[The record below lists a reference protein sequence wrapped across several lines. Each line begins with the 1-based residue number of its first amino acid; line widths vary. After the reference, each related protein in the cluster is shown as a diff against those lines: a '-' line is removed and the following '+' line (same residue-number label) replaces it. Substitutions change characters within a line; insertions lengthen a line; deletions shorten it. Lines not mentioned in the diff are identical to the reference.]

1 MTSEKQSQKFH
12 TDDDYNYPDLVSAS
26 DWSCLMGNL
35 IQPIRSTTHIWVATC
50 HQYGISAHVSQTSFG
65 QATSGCIAKCQ
76 LSSQA
81 IFYAKGKIHQRLCNI
96 VLSGFVIFTLLP
108 DFLSFA
114 YTITPILIVIP
125 FPHVKIAACSST
137 RPCSKLGGT
146 ACKGSE
152 EDGNVV
158 TSSNYI
164 VTLVKLALQCT
175 SQFQNYPSPLVIP

>member
-1 MTSEKQSQKFH
+1 MPHGKFDSTNQKH
-12 TDDDYNYPDLVSAS
+12 YPHLGSHMSSV
-26 DWSCLMGNL
+26 WNF
-35 IQPIRSTTHIWVATC
+35 T
-50 HQYGISAHVSQTSFG
+50 HVSQTSFG

-76 LSSQA
+76 LFSQA

-114 YTITPILIVIP
+114 YTITHILIVIP

-175 SQFQNYPSPLVIP
+175 SQFQKYPSPLVIP

>member
-1 MTSEKQSQKFH
+1 MMI
-12 TDDDYNYPDLVSAS
+12 NYPDLVSAS
-26 DWSCLMGNL
+26 DWSCRVGNL
-35 IQPIRSTTHIWVATC
+35 IQPTRSTTHIWVGTC
-50 HQYGISAHVSQTSFG
+50 HQYGISALVSQTSFG
-65 QATSGCIAKCQ
+65 RETSRSIAKCQ
-76 LSSQA
+76 LFPQA
-81 IFYAKGKIHQRLCNI
+81 IFYVKGKIHQRLCNI

-114 YTITPILIVIP
+114 YTITHILIVIP
-125 FPHVKIAACSST
+125 FPQVKIAACSST

-152 EDGNVV
+152 EDGNVM

-175 SQFQNYPSPLVIP
+175 SQFQNHPSPLVIP